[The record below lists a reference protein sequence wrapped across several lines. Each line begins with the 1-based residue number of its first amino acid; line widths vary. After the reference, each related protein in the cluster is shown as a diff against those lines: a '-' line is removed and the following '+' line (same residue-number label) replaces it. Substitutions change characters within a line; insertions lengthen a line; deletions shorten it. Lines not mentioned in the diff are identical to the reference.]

1 MIKIKYEPE
10 NNRSAAYDESLE
22 IGEST
27 FSKAKDFWIID
38 HTFVEKEYGGQGI
51 ATKLVSELVDQARN
65 NNIKIMPLC
74 PFAKKEFDKRQEYSD
89 VLMK

>member
-1 MIKIKYEPE
+1 MIKIKYEAE